1 MPTESALYVDLK
13 LRELARDRAKSEH
26 QLCGWLRRGFIEEV
40 HTIGAF
46 ASFQQYAE
54 RVFKFT
60 SRQTEERLRV
70 AEALEN
76 LPELNERF
84 ATGDVAWSVVR
95 ELTRVA
101 TPDNENAWIGATA
114 ERTAREVEQ
123 LVSGRSLGELP
134 DGPSP
139 PEAVP
144 KRISA
149 KVTPSTYAL
158 WKEAKSAMVRES
170 GGSVDDDTFIAM
182 LARQYLGQNEDGRSN
197 YQIAISVCDRCGTAE
212 QRAGGESVVIDAV
225 ALEVAQ
231 CDAQHIGRVDGEP
244 ERATQTVPPATRRA
258 VLARHKHRCAVP
270 GCRHAAFLDLHHT
283 KPRAEGGDHDADFL
297 IPLCPAHHRLE
308 HDGKLVIR
316 GSFSTKFTFEHADGR
331 AYGSPE
337 IDPARAIAF
346 AQLFEVLRGM
356 GYKETEAR
364 RLIDAARPHV
374 GAGMTLPEL
383 LRETLRRAPV
393 SCMREERA
401 VYQRLA
407 S

>member
-1 MPTESALYVDLK
+1 MLAESAVHVDLK
-13 LRELARDRAKSEH
+13 LRELARDRAKNDH
-26 QLCGWLRRGFIEEV
+26 QICGWLRRGLLERV

-46 ASFQQYAE
+46 ASLGEYAAH
-54 RVFKFT
+54 VFRFT
-60 SRQTEERLRV
+60 ARQTEERLRV
-70 AEALEN
+70 GEALES

-84 ATGDVAWSVVR
+84 ANGEIAWSVVR

-101 TPDNENAWIGATA
+101 TADNEKSWIEATA

-123 LVSGRSLGELP
+123 MVSGRSLGETP
-134 DGPSP
+134 DGPSR
-139 PEAVP
+139 PEALP
-144 KRISA
+144 KRIGA
-149 KVTPSTYAL
+149 KVSPSTYAL
-158 WKEAKSAMVRES
+158 WQEARRQMVRES
-170 GGSVDDDTFIAM
+170 GGSVDDDTFVAM
-182 LARQYLGQNEDGRSN
+182 LVRRYLGQSEDGRSH

-212 QRAGGESVVIDAV
+212 QRAGGESVVIDAI
-225 ALEVAQ
+225 ALEVAE

-270 GCRHAAFLDLHHT
+270 GCRNTAFLDLHHSR
-283 KPRAEGGDHDADFL
+283 PRAEGGDHDADFL

-316 GSFSTKFTFEHADGR
+316 GSFSAKFTFEHADGR
-331 AYGSPE
+331 AYGSAA
-337 IDPARAIAF
+337 IDPAQALAF

-364 RLIDAARPHV
+364 WLIDASRPHM
-374 GAGMTLPEL
+374 GADMTLPEL
-383 LRETLRRAPV
+383 LRETLRRAQV
-393 SCMREERA
+393 SGVREERA
-401 VYQRLA
+401 LYERLA